1 MKTSPYPYTI
11 GLTGSI
17 ASGKSTAAL
26 FFEREGIEVISAD
39 KIAHD
44 LTEANTPALAAIAAH
59 FGQTILTKTNTLNRA
74 ALRQVMLKHP
84 DERRWLEAYLH
95 PQIRKTIETTL
106 HQVKSPYAVVE
117 IPLLTR
123 REDFPYLSEVLLL
136 EIDAELQIQRLMSR
150 DQCSREEATRMVS
163 IQPCQTLRRGL
174 ADDILQ
180 NDGHT
185 EHLNTLLHALHTRY
199 LTKSQVA

>member
-1 MKTSPYPYTI
+1 
-11 GLTGSI
+11 
-17 ASGKSTAAL
+17 
-26 FFEREGIEVISAD
+26 
-39 KIAHD
+39 
-44 LTEANTPALAAIAAH
+44 
-59 FGQTILTKTNTLNRA
+59 
-74 ALRQVMLKHP
+74 MLKHP

-136 EIDAELQIQRLMSR
+136 EIDAELQIERLMMR
-150 DQCSREEATRMVS
+150 DQCSREEAARMVS